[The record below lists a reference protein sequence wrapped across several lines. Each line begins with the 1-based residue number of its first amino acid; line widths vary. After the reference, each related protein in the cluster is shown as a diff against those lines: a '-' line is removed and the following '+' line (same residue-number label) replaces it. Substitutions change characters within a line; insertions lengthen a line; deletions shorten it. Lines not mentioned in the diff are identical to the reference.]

1 MLLICLDYILGVFN
15 MPRLYSP
22 SFLKTISTSISSTPL
37 APVLWRCLVNHGISK
52 SKPTRRGCRAG
63 QRKLKSKGNTS
74 PTPLDSQPCKI
85 INGKE
90 IYEIHE
96 DQYLHNTLPGTLNIQ
111 TVTSA
116 NAASW
121 DFPQRSTNVNNSTCI
136 NGQGIVLGF
145 PSLVSMRPH
154 VTSGYNKP
162 ASHPN

>member
-1 MLLICLDYILGVFN
+1 MLLICLDYTLGVFN

-22 SFLKTISTSISSTPL
+22 SFLKAISTLISSTPL
-37 APVLWRCLVNHGISK
+37 VPVLWRCLVNHGISK

-121 DFPQRSTNVNNSTCI
+121 DFPQRSTKVKI
-136 NGQGIVLGF
+136 I
-145 PSLVSMRPH
+145 
-154 VTSGYNKP
+154 P
-162 ASHPN
+162 ASMDKELCLEFLHWCQCGLMSPLVTISQHIAP